1 MAGEDLIEKTY
12 SKLGQHADDPQIGE
26 YLKAL
31 AKRI

>member
-1 MAGEDLIEKTY
+1 MGIVAKTY
-12 SKLGQHADDPQIGE
+12 FKLEQHADDPEIGE